1 MNDNNNPNV
10 DDPVTSPSVLVV
22 EDEFLLRVLAANYL
36 EEAGFPVIQAA
47 NAADAIDQLKL
58 HDEIGMVFTDVE
70 MPPGMNGLD
79 LARWISRE
87 RPEVKVLVA
96 SGKVP
101 REAVTDRSFLP
112 KPYHM
117 HEVERL
123 LRAL

>member
-1 MNDNNNPNV
+1 MNDNDNPDV
-10 DDPVTSPSVLVV
+10 DGPETPPSVLVV
-22 EDEFLLRVLAANYL
+22 EDEFLLRMMAAEYL

-47 NAADAIDQLKL
+47 NAADAIDQLKV
-58 HDEIGMVFTDVE
+58 HDEIGVVFTDVE

-87 RPEVKVLVA
+87 RPDVKVLVS

-101 REAVTDRSFLP
+101 RAAVTDRPFLP

-117 HEVERL
+117 REVERL

>member
-10 DDPVTSPSVLVV
+10 DDPVTAPSVLVV
-22 EDEFLLRVLAANYL
+22 EDEFLLRVLAASYL
-36 EEAGFPVIQAA
+36 EDAGFPVIQAA

-58 HDEIGMVFTDVE
+58 HHEIGMVFTDVE
-70 MPPGMNGLD
+70 MPPGMDGLG
-79 LARWISRE
+79 LVRWITRE

-101 REAVTDRSFLP
+101 RGAVTDRPFLP
-112 KPYHM
+112 KPYDM
-117 HEVERL
+117 HEVERM

>member
-1 MNDNNNPNV
+1 MNDNNKPDV
-10 DDPVTSPSVLVV
+10 DDAVTPPSVLVV
-22 EDEFLLRVLAANYL
+22 EDEFLLRVLAASYL

-58 HDEIGMVFTDVE
+58 HGEIGMVFTDVE
-70 MPPGMNGLD
+70 MPPGMDGLG

-101 REAVTDRSFLP
+101 REAVTDRAFLP

-117 HEVERL
+117 QEVERL